1 MTDRPR
7 HSAADEQAATA
18 QAAREQAAT
27 AQATTEQATTE
38 RAAAEH
44 AGQERSAGPA
54 AEQRPAGSPA
64 AGATAAGDAASA
76 DADNAPGAAG
86 AGQAFSWKL
95 AAVLLVGLAVLGA
108 AAGFVIDRVRGPQFE
123 ASSVVQVQATP
134 SSALAILIS
143 GNSEAVNPGDL
154 VDVTNLATTSTVL
167 GAAAKQ
173 LTAAGTPTSADELSA
188 AVTAEA
194 VEASHLVTITAS
206 TASADLSQ
214 TYARAVAD
222 ALAAE
227 QQRQVAATLRA
238 VPAATDAAGDDQS
251 NGADS
256 AAAVRVR
263 AGLLEGNLVPIKRV
277 SDDPA
282 VQTVP
287 GNTLPLALGVVGLAA
302 GALIAIGLSLGRRRL
317 PAPAPAD
324 GTGR

>member
-7 HSAADEQAATA
+7 HSAPEAQAPEAQAPQDQAAAEQAANPA
-18 QAAREQAAT
+18 
-27 AQATTEQATTE
+27 
-38 RAAAEH
+38 
-44 AGQERSAGPA
+44 AGPA
-54 AEQRPAGSPA
+54 PATGDADHRPA
-64 AGATAAGDAASA
+64 
-76 DADNAPGAAG
+76 AAG
-86 AGQAFSWKL
+86 AGQGFSWKL

-167 GAAAKQ
+167 DAAAKQ
-173 LTAAGTPTSADELSA
+173 LSAAGTPTTAGELSA

-214 TYARAVAD
+214 AYARAVAD

-282 VQTVP
+282 IQTVP
-287 GNTLPLALGVVGLAA
+287 GNTLPIALGVVGLAA
-302 GALIAIGLSLGRRRL
+302 GALVAIGLSLGRRR
-317 PAPAPAD
+317 PAAAAPA
-324 GTGR
+324 GVLSR